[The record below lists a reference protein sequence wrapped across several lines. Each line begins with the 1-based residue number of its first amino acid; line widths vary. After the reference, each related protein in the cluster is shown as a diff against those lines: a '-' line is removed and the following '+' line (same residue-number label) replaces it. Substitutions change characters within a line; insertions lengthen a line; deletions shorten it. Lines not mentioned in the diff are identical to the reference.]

1 MSQSYLTSIVED
13 RWKEAVANP
22 SIPRWKTLAGL
33 AAQIADAIEDSDP
46 NSIMVVAHRA
56 VYEESYKRMLAMQPK
71 EVTA

>member
-13 RWKEAVANP
+13 RWKDAVANP
-22 SIPRWKTLAGL
+22 SIPRWRTLAGL

-71 EVTA
+71 EKA

>member
-13 RWKEAVANP
+13 RWNEAVANP
-22 SIPRWKTLAGL
+22 SIPRWKTLAAM
-33 AAQIADAIEDSDP
+33 AAQIADAVADSDP

-71 EVTA
+71 EKAA